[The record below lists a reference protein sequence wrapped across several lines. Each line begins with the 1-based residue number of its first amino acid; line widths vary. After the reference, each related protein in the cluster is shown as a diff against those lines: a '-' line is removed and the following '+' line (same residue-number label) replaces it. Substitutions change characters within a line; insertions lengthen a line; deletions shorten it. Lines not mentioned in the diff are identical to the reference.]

1 MTFPPTVI
9 ALAAYFACNCNRKVG
24 KKAAGMGGSAGLEE
38 RGNWSSQG
46 PQKKR
51 RKGGEADLTPAV
63 SGFEG

>member
-1 MTFPPTVI
+1 MTFPPTLI
-9 ALAAYFACNCNRKVG
+9 ALAVYLACNCNRKVG
-24 KKAAGMGGSAGLEE
+24 KKAAGMGGSAGLGE

>member
-1 MTFPPTVI
+1 M
-9 ALAAYFACNCNRKVG
+9 KVG
-24 KKAAGMGGSAGLEE
+24 KKAAGMGGSTGLEE

-51 RKGGEADLTPAV
+51 RKGGEADSTPAV